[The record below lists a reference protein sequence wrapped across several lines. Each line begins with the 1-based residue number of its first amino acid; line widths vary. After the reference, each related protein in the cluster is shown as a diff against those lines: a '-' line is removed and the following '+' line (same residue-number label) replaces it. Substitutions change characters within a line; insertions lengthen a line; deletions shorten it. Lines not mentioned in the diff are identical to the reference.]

1 MTRANEAREKLWKGL
16 TCRTGLPG
24 FHDRHIPGVGAY
36 FQPLKNKR

>member
-1 MTRANEAREKLWKGL
+1 MTRANVAREKPWKGG

-24 FHDRHIPGVGAY
+24 FHDRHISGMGSY